1 MKTFNKILIVCQV
14 LFQVMV
20 LGQNGLG
27 NIH

>member
-14 LFQVMV
+14 LFQVIV

>member
-14 LFQVMV
+14 LFQVIV
-20 LGQNGLG
+20 FGQNGLG

>member
-1 MKTFNKILIVCQV
+1 MKTFNKILSVCQV
-14 LFQVMV
+14 LFQVIV